1 MLAFVFDFHT
11 RPVSFALSLSLSRC
25 LSVSPS
31 LSLPL
36 FLSLSKSLFH
46 PFLTIFFFI
55 HLLLLSPPVYACI
68 HIFMYS
74 RAVSGLKILSFG
86 HVNPRSG
93 APGAGGKGVPH
104 CCRYIYSWCSCCC
117 CCYRHWYSHC
127 CCYNDVSCLLY

>member
-11 RPVSFALSLSLSRC
+11 RPVSFALSLSLSLSVC
-25 LSVSPS
+25 LSLSFSPS
-31 LSLPL
+31 LS
-36 FLSLSKSLFH
+36 FSLQIFISSIPHYFFFH
-46 PFLTIFFFI
+46 PSIIIVSSRL
-55 HLLLLSPPVYACI
+55 CI
-68 HIFMYS
+68 YHIFMYS